1 MANVTDVKVVLDGPR
16 NAKVRVSGILDT
28 SNLAA
33 TALITKALFTNN
45 DVRMGPLTGFR
56 VNFAK
61 FSVASQIAVVAHW
74 EATTPQLIATFSD
87 ANEVC
92 WEPGLIPDAS
102 APGYTGSILI
112 STVNWAA
119 TVQAFTLT
127 FDLIKLY

>member
-1 MANVTDVKVVLDGPR
+1 MANSTDVKIIHEGWR

-45 DVRMGPLTGFR
+45 DPNCAALSGFR

-61 FSVASQIAVVAHW
+61 FAVASQITVIAEW
-74 EATTPQLIATFSD
+74 EATTPQLIATFAD

-92 WEPGLIPDAS
+92 WSPGLVPNKA
-102 APGYTGSILI
+102 AAGYTGSILI
-112 STVNWAA
+112 RTTNWAA
-119 TVQAFTLT
+119 TIQTFTLT
-127 FDLIKLY
+127 LDLIKLY